1 MVRWNVGPVNHP
13 FPRIEFKKIFDY
25 SVVLHKQK
33 SNSREI
39 CFFFVFL
46 SLIELALML
55 PFHWMIK
62 HKNNAKGTIYRSDF
76 VDSQI
81 NKTEEIRREKDE
93 RGRKHTTK
101 M

>member
-1 MVRWNVGPVNHP
+1 M
-13 FPRIEFKKIFDY
+13 
-25 SVVLHKQK
+25 
-33 SNSREI
+33 
-39 CFFFVFL
+39 

-55 PFHWMIK
+55 PFQWMIK

-81 NKTEEIRREKDE
+81 NKTEEIRQKKDE
-93 RGRKHTTK
+93 RGKKHTTK

>member
-1 MVRWNVGPVNHP
+1 MYFSTLV
-13 FPRIEFKKIFDY
+13 EL
-25 SVVLHKQK
+25 VLT
-33 SNSREI
+33 
-39 CFFFVFL
+39 
-46 SLIELALML
+46 L

-81 NKTEEIRREKDE
+81 NKTEEIRQKKDE